1 MKMRLSLITA
11 LSLLTSAGWAQTD
24 SITISGN
31 IKGLNGRKFFINW
44 TDNAAK
50 EGGQTVQ
57 PEGDRFNVK
66 IAAQTSPILARLSMP
81 RPFSD
86 AAKDVAPGFFFI
98 YNKDLKITFDPANG
112 EAMQLKG
119 DAENNKFS
127 DLLKQLAPANA
138 KDERAMQKLYYSKTP
153 LSKEDSIKYSK
164 EADEANKTQFGLKDA
179 FVRKNPDAF
188 ASIYILYSSE
198 YYYSADEYLSLWE
211 GLTPAFK
218 ETQLAKSV
226 KENLTKLY
234 HTKAGTSAFE
244 FERTS
249 LDGKKVSPSS
259 LKGKVY
265 LLDFWGSWC
274 GPCRYSH
281 KHLKEMYAKYKPA
294 GFEIVAV
301 AQERGKTMEACKAS
315 WQKAIAEDGIN
326 WVHVLNQEGIE
337 QLDIVKSYMVKGF
350 PTKILIG
357 ADGKIITRI
366 SASASDAIDKAL
378 EKIYGF

>member
-1 MKMRLSLITA
+1 MKMSSAFIIGLSMLTA
-11 LSLLTSAGWAQTD
+11 TSQAQTD

-31 IKGLNGRKFFINW
+31 IKGLNGRKFYINW
-44 TDNAAK
+44 TDNSSK
-50 EGGQTVQ
+50 DGGKSVQ
-57 PEGDRFNVK
+57 PDGDRFHVK
-66 IAAQTSPILARLSMP
+66 VPAQAAPILARMSMP
-81 RPFSD
+81 RPFGEAGKD
-86 AAKDVAPGFFFI
+86 LAPAAFFI
-98 YNKDLKITFDPANG
+98 YNKDLSITFDPASG
-112 EAMQLKG
+112 EALQLQG
-119 DAENNKFS
+119 DEENNKYS
-127 DLLKQLAPANA
+127 KLLKQTAPATA
-138 KDERAMQKLYYSKTP
+138 SEERAMQKLYYSKVP
-153 LSKEDSIKYSK
+153 LSKEDSVKYSK
-164 EADEANKTQFGLKDA
+164 EADEASKTEFKLRDA

-188 ASIYILYSSE
+188 ASVYILYTSE
-198 YYYSADEYLSLWE
+198 YYYSADEYLWLWE
-211 GLTPAFK
+211 SLTPAFK
-218 ETQLAKSV
+218 ETHLAKSIQ
-226 KENLTKLY
+226 ENIAKLY
-234 HTKAGTSAFE
+234 HTKAGTPAFE

-249 LDGKKVSPSS
+249 LDGKKVSPAL

-301 AQERGKTMEACKAS
+301 AQERGKTLEACKAS

-326 WVHVLNQEGIE
+326 WAHVLNQDGIE
-337 QLDIVKSYMVKGF
+337 QLDIVKTYMVKGF

-357 ADGKIITRI
+357 ADGKIIARI